1 MMQSQALWPAPVETA
16 PAPRAYVL
24 EVEMKQFRSD
34 GKTMSCQHQQIALP
48 AKHFF
53 CADSGL
59 IMADET
65 DKEYR
70 KGLLQVKATVLKND
84 RLRVELIG
92 VQTRAR
98 TQEDGRVA
106 LDLDATRLM
115 DRTVKLGKTV
125 KKVLEKD
132 HNGNPLKWVQLI
144 VKEMPPA
151 AMPPAGCHYTAAAP
165 RLVAP
170 SPIPCQAGY
179 PVMPSAVAP
188 CVALQ
193 VHDEPNKSW
202 ELRAAVEEGNTKI
215 ALRQGDQQ
223 AMTVKSLEIKTEN
236 GPLEVTFCDEQIHV
250 ENRWLQACA
259 DTLSSKAPDGL
270 LILEGNV
277 NLAYRRGDQH
287 MVVTAERVF
296 VDLASGHLQI
306 EGQRSIDSSR
316 EDLSR

>member
-1 MMQSQALWPAPVETA
+1 MQSQALWPAPVETA
-16 PAPRAYVL
+16 PAPRTYVL

-34 GKTMSCQHQQIALP
+34 GKTINCQHQQIALP

-59 IMADET
+59 IMAEET
-65 DKEYR
+65 DNEYR

-106 LDLDATRLM
+106 LDLDAKQLI
-115 DRTVKLGKTV
+115 DRTMKLGKTV

-132 HNGNPLKWVQLI
+132 NNGNPLKWVQLI

-151 AMPPAGCHYTAAAP
+151 AMPPAGCRYTALAP
-165 RLVAP
+165 ALLPA
-170 SPIPCQAGY
+170 SPMPCQAGY
-179 PVMPSAVAP
+179 PIMPPAVAP

-236 GPLEVTFCDEQIHV
+236 GPLEVTFCGEQIHL

-259 DTLSSKAPDGL
+259 DALSSRAPDGRL
-270 LILEGNV
+270 LLEGHV
-277 NLAYRRGDQH
+277 NITYRQGDQH

-306 EGQRSIDSSR
+306 EGQRSINSSR
-316 EDLSR
+316 EDLPR